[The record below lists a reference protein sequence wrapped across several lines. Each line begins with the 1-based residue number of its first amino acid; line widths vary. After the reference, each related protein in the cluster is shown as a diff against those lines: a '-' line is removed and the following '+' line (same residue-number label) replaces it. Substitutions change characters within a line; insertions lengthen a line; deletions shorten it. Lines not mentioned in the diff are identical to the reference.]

1 MKLSNGLLAA
11 TLLTIAVP
19 VCAQSLGDLAKK
31 EQERRK
37 ALPPAAKTYTNE
49 DLKRLKPMPGG
60 ETPPKADAEKPGD
73 PAKPADPAKPGES
86 VKPTD
91 VKSDAPVTVVMDG
104 AKVDGAKDEKYWRGR
119 INAAKEDIRRNEA
132 FRDALQ
138 SRINALT
145 ADFAGRDDP
154 FQRAKIGDDR
164 QKALAELARV
174 NEEIVNGTKAI
185 ADIEE
190 EARRAGVP
198 PGWLR

>member
-37 ALPPAAKTYTNE
+37 TLPPAAKTYTNE
-49 DLKRLKPMPGG
+49 DLKRLRPMPGG
-60 ETPPKADAEKPGD
+60 ETSPKAGDAEKPGD

-86 VKPTD
+86 VKPTE

-104 AKVDGAKDEKYWRGR
+104 AKDEKYWRGR
-119 INAAKEDIRRNEA
+119 INAVREDIRRNEA

-154 FQRAKIGDDR
+154 MQRAKIGDDR

>member
-11 TLLTIAVP
+11 TLLAVAVP

-37 ALPPAAKTYTNE
+37 TAPPAAKTYTNE
-49 DLKRLKPMPGG
+49 DLKRLTPMPGG
-60 ETPPKADAEKPGD
+60 EAPPKAGDAAKPGEPAKSGD
-73 PAKPADPAKPGES
+73 PAKPVDPAKPTE
-86 VKPTD
+86 VKGDP
-91 VKSDAPVTVVMDG
+91 PVVVI
-104 AKVDGAKDEKYWRGR
+104 VDGAKDEKYWRGR
-119 INAAKEDIRRNEA
+119 ITAAQEDIRRNEL

-138 SRINALT
+138 TRINALT
-145 ADFAGRDDP
+145 ADFAARDDP

-164 QKALAELARV
+164 QKALAELTRV

-185 ADIEE
+185 AAIEE

>member
-11 TLLTIAVP
+11 ALLTVAVP
-19 VCAQSLGDLAKK
+19 VGAQSLGDLAKK

-37 ALPPAAKTYTNE
+37 TSPPAAKTYTNE
-49 DLKRLKPMPGG
+49 DLKRLTPMPGG
-60 ETPPKADAEKPGD
+60 ETPSKAGDAAKPGD
-73 PAKPADPAKPGES
+73 AAKAGDSAKVGDSAKPTEIKP
-86 VKPTD
+86 
-91 VKSDAPVTVVMDG
+91 DAPAAGDAV
-104 AKVDGAKDEKYWRGR
+104 KDEKYWRGR
-119 INAAKEDIRRNEA
+119 ISAVKEEIRRNEL

-138 SRINALT
+138 TRINALS

-154 FQRAKIGDDR
+154 AQRAKIGDDR
-164 QKALAELARV
+164 QKAIAEMARV
-174 NEEIVNGTKAI
+174 NEEIAKATKGI